1 MLVIWIALFL
11 LISCASLYRDIGQSN
26 SGDQVSEAHP
36 MEPSG
41 LKQQSSAVA
50 GCSFVLDDDH
60 KSDDSCEFTVKFPEW
75 YCLIYACDYDIIFVT
90 EIALSSQIPS
100 SMFDPHDGFSVIR
113 CDRQSGGG
121 VCCII

>member
-26 SGDQVSEAHP
+26 SGDQACEAHP

-60 KSDDSCEFTVKFPEW
+60 KSDDSSEFTVKFPEW

-90 EIALSSQIPS
+90 ETSLSSQIPLVCLIH
-100 SMFDPHDGFSVIR
+100 MMVSV
-113 CDRQSGGG
+113 
-121 VCCII
+121 